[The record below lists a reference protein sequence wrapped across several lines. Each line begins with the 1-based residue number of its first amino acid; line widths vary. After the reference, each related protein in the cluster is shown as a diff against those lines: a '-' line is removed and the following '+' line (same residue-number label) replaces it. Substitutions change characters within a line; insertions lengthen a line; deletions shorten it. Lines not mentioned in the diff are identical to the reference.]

1 MQKLR
6 CPLVALA
13 ACLIF
18 CSQPTRSTPEGFD
31 DVLRQCY
38 DALEANLCEG
48 VKWGLPFRFYRPSLQ
63 KYSPDQ
69 WLWDSGAHMIVWSH
83 RNASNSV
90 GELRTLL
97 RMQQPNG
104 FVPEEIF
111 WGARTQLEDDALLLQ
126 WTSSRHSDITQ
137 FPVLPFALRAIHTA
151 SGDPALLSEFLHPL
165 VRYMQWW
172 RRERDD
178 GDGLVQML
186 HNWEGLDASPAY
198 DAAFHVNVTH
208 VDRSSFL
215 LLYPKFLELT
225 AAYNFEFHW
234 NASRIMNRSRCTPCR
249 PVDRWF
255 QVKDVGLNSVYAAGW
270 GVLQQLA
277 LAINDT
283 ATAALCAAEAETSA
297 RAILSKMFVPSVSG
311 FRSLYVDW
319 DGQEKVSSVNVVQNL
334 LPLLLPSLPR
344 EQAAALIEEV
354 RPNLNHPLPL
364 LPLLW

>member
-1 MQKLR
+1 MRLLS
-6 CPLVALA
+6 PLLVLLCCVLSSQVLA
-13 ACLIF
+13 A
-18 CSQPTRSTPEGFD
+18 PVEHRDDGYD
-31 DVLRQCY
+31 DVLQLCY
-38 DALEANLCEG
+38 SALEAHLCEG

-97 RMQQPNG
+97 RMQQPDG

-111 WGARTQLEDDALLLQ
+111 WGARSQIENDELLLQ
-126 WTSSRHSDITQ
+126 WSNSRHSDITQ
-137 FPVLPFALRAIHTA
+137 LPVLPFALRAIHSAT
-151 SGDPALLSEFLHPL
+151 SDTALLAEFLPPL

-172 RRERDD
+172 RRTRDD

-198 DAAFHVNVTH
+198 DAAFHVNVSH

-225 AAYNFEFHW
+225 AAYKFEFHW
-234 NASRIMNRSRCTPCR
+234 NASSIMNRSRCMPCR

-283 ATAALCAAEAETSA
+283 ATAALCAAEAATSA
-297 RAILSKMFVPSVSG
+297 RAILSKMSVPRLGG

-319 DGQEKVSSVNVVQNL
+319 DGQEKVSQANVVQNL
-334 LPLLLPSLPR
+334 LPLLLPSLP
-344 EQAAALIEEV
+344 QQQVAALIAEA
-354 RPNLNHPLPL
+354 RPS
-364 LPLLW
+364 